1 MISMG
6 MLVASGT
13 CGPAGAM
20 VANLTHPSVHATAF
34 AVLAL
39 ANNILGLAPGP
50 LVTGMLADAVSLDH
64 AFQIIPLMAVAS
76 ALVFWYGKRHYHCD
90 IGKLR
95 SPGSAPAVDAA
106 P

>member
-1 MISMG
+1 
-6 MLVASGT
+6 
-13 CGPAGAM
+13 M
-20 VANLTHPSVHATAF
+20 VANLTHPSIHATAF

-64 AFQIIPLMAVAS
+64 AFQIIPLMAGAS
-76 ALVFWYGKRHYHCD
+76 ALVFWYGKRYYHRD
-90 IGKLR
+90 IAKMETA
-95 SPGSAPAVDAA
+95 GSAHVAGAA

>member
-1 MISMG
+1 MG

-34 AVLAL
+34 AVLVL

-50 LVTGMLADAVSLDH
+50 LFTGMLADKTGLDH
-64 AFQIIPLMAVAS
+64 AFQFVPFMGIAA
-76 ALVFWYGKRHYHCD
+76 ALVFFYGKRHYHRD
-90 IGKLR
+90 IAKLDF
-95 SPGSAPAVDAA
+95 PASAPVVGH
-106 P
+106 